1 MFQQLGRF
9 LQSQQKIGDFLKF
22 SVCDLFVNGL
32 ILEIYEKLLATIIG
46 QKIKR
51 FTDSFV
57 VLSPL
62 LTLNSFLL
70 ILVIVFSLLIS
81 AGGNRFSQK
90 HCLGGWVISFCLVVD
105 DKNLGRGGW
114 GVGRGISKIVYVRI
128 LGKR

>member
-9 LQSQQKIGDFLKF
+9 LQSHQKIGDFLKF
-22 SVCDLFVNGL
+22 LVCDLFVNGM

-57 VLSPL
+57 VVSPL

-81 AGGNRFSQK
+81 AGGNRFPKK
-90 HCLGGWVISFCLVVD
+90 HCLGG
-105 DKNLGRGGW
+105 
-114 GVGRGISKIVYVRI
+114 
-128 LGKR
+128 